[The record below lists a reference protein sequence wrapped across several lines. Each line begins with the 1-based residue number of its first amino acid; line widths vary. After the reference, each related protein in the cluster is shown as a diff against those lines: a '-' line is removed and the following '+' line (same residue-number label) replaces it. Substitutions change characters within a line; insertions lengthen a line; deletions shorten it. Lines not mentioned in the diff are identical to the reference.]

1 MRRLSFVFFV
11 VITLLIAPVVP
22 FFGYHPIFAQ
32 GKPQGTTQ
40 GTGQG
45 TSKTTDYV
53 DRDFPD
59 AMDAAKEESKRDMNA
74 VGHVASVNTTMYSDL
89 IRRIA
94 GPIKGV
100 TTNSTDQAYLEQMYK
115 ESFAYGADSAL
126 AYLYAHPPAS
136 TYAFVKDMGQSLGFI
151 PKSAYA
157 QGVGFSGLTQ
167 LLPMWK
173 AFRNIAYL
181 LLAIFMIVI
190 GFLVMFRKK
199 IDPKTVVTVQ
209 NALPNIVVTLLL
221 ITFSYAIV
229 GVLIDFMYLFIMIA
243 VSILQPISNGAIDQ
257 NTANTFVSSNFWL
270 VFRKMLGGGLSSID
284 DIAAMF
290 GDYIPIVSMAVPGTI
305 GLIATLFTGNVGAT
319 VLGAVAVPVLL
330 LVIIFFAFLIAI
342 VRLFF
347 LLVSAYIQIIL
358 ALLISPFQLLL
369 SAFPGSHA
377 FENWIKNLI
386 ANIAVF
392 PITAIM
398 LLVGTILVKADY
410 GGARLW
416 GPPFLIPAG
425 TGSAAGGG
433 MGGVIGLGIL
443 FAIPSVA
450 GSIKE
455 ALKAKPMVQAGPSA
469 ILGPIGTGAGQLMNY
484 GYQLSMITHY
494 LPQKK
499 PSAGGKAE

>member
-1 MRRLSFVFFV
+1 
-11 VITLLIAPVVP
+11 
-22 FFGYHPIFAQ
+22 
-32 GKPQGTTQ
+32 
-40 GTGQG
+40 
-45 TSKTTDYV
+45 
-53 DRDFPD
+53 
-59 AMDAAKEESKRDMNA
+59 MDAAKEESKRDMNA

-284 DIAAMF
+284 FLRSFNPA
-290 GDYIPIVSMAVPGTI
+290 S
-305 GLIATLFTGNVGAT
+305 
-319 VLGAVAVPVLL
+319 LL
-330 LVIIFFAFLIAI
+330 PK
-342 VRLFF
+342 RM
-347 LLVSAYIQIIL
+347 L
-358 ALLISPFQLLL
+358 A
-369 SAFPGSHA
+369 H
-377 FENWIKNLI
+377 
-386 ANIAVF
+386 
-392 PITAIM
+392 
-398 LLVGTILVKADY
+398 
-410 GGARLW
+410 ARL
-416 GPPFLIPAG
+416 
-425 TGSAAGGG
+425 
-433 MGGVIGLGIL
+433 
-443 FAIPSVA
+443 
-450 GSIKE
+450 
-455 ALKAKPMVQAGPSA
+455 
-469 ILGPIGTGAGQLMNY
+469 
-484 GYQLSMITHY
+484 
-494 LPQKK
+494 
-499 PSAGGKAE
+499 